1 MDSDIINLPA
11 GQHGRALSE
20 MLYLII
26 LKYGR
31 HGVLKVE
38 IDDDVEFPQSI
49 AIEWN
54 RVGNLATVSLGRPA
68 PAREIDPFA
77 TEGS

>member
-1 MDSDIINLPA
+1 MDSDIITLPA

-38 IDDDVEFPQSI
+38 IDDVEFPQSI

-54 RVGNLATVSLGRPA
+54 HVGNLATVSLGRPA

-77 TEGS
+77 MEGS